1 MVSAKLFG
9 TALIAGAM
17 FVAAAP
23 VPAALASDEQQEHLG
38 LMNLT
43 INGHT
48 AKDFR
53 TSLLTC
59 SPDAGTH
66 PHPATACEAISNAE
80 GDFHAIEGRTG
91 LCPLIYDPV
100 TVRATGVFDGRSVD
114 YAETFSNACVAAN
127 TTGSVFAF

>member
-9 TALIAGAM
+9 TALIAGATL
-17 FVAAAP
+17 VAAAP
-23 VPAALASDEQQEHLG
+23 VPAAFASGEQQEHVG

-53 TSLLTC
+53 TALLSC
-59 SPDAGTH
+59 GPDAGTH
-66 PHPATACEAISNAE
+66 PHPSTACEAISDAE
-80 GDFHAIEGRTG
+80 GDFHAIDGGAG

-100 TVRATGVFDGRSVD
+100 TVRAAGVFDGKPVD
-114 YAETFSNACVAAN
+114 YSETFSNACVAAN
-127 TTGSVFAF
+127 ATGSVFAF